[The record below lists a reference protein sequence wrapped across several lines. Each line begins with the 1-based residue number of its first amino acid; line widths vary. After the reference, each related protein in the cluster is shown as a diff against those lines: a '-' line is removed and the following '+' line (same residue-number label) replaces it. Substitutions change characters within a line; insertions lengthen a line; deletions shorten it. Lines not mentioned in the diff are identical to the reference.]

1 MEVTIRLNEYQQPTG
16 AALPDWQGVHLP
28 GRKLL
33 AGRYR
38 RLERID
44 AAQHAAELYEHT
56 VMHLIGVTGP
66 ICSLVRLRRSRR
78 TERLSLCV

>member
-44 AAQHAAELYEHT
+44 ADG
-56 VMHLIGVTGP
+56 LI
-66 ICSLVRLRRSRR
+66 
-78 TERLSLCV
+78 